1 MIHLQS
7 KQATQKI
14 LNTFLNNRSHS
25 MVGSIKNNS
34 AVPLISSLFPY
45 QFSFLS
51 KLLKLLSLLSHNS
64 LNTTPPKVETSK
76 SKCTNQVE
84 GNRKATAKRRKNIVQ
99 EQPNL
104 DKRHHGFFFFFFL
117 ACSLQVS
124 SSTSGT
130 LGMSVSIWGLVD

>member
-34 AVPLISSLFPY
+34 TVPLISSLFPY

-51 KLLKLLSLLSHNS
+51 KLLKLLSLLSHNP
-64 LNTTPPKVETSK
+64 LNTSCPKVETSK
-76 SKCTNQVE
+76 SKCTNQVK

-104 DKRHHGFFFFFFL
+104 DKRHHGFFFFFF

-130 LGMSVSIWGLVD
+130 LGTSVSIWGLVD